1 MELLRP
7 DSLEAAKAALV
18 NGSVPLA
25 GGTELVPLIRDR
37 IVDASRL
44 VDIRAVVP
52 DGIDGTTI
60 GAGTTLGELEANAH
74 VPQALREACR
84 LAASPQLRAMGTIGG
99 NLLQATRC
107 WYWRLKYPCW
117 LHGGDKCFAREGV
130 HREHAVFA
138 NEPCASAHPSD
149 PAAAL
154 LALNATLRTDRRE
167 LPLADLYRLPTDED
181 REMTTLE
188 PGELI
193 LELDVPAPEAST
205 YLKAMDRRLFSFAL
219 VGVAT
224 ARSSGGTRIALSG
237 MAPIPWLLDGEQAL
251 DTATPLPQNSYKL
264 EVARALVR
272 RALDEVAT

>member
-18 NGSVPLA
+18 NGAVPLA
-25 GGTELVPLIRDR
+25 GGTELVPLTRDR
-37 IVDASRL
+37 IVDTTTL
-44 VDIRAVVP
+44 VDVSAVVP
-52 DGIDGTTI
+52 KGIDGTTI
-60 GAGTTLGELEANAH
+60 GAGTTLAELEANAQ
-74 VPQALREACR
+74 VPRALSEACR
-84 LAASPQLRAMGTIGG
+84 LSASPQLRAMGTIGG

-154 LALNATLRTDRRE
+154 LALDATMRTDRRE
-167 LPLADLYRLPTDED
+167 LPFADLYRLPTDED

-251 DTATPLPQNSYKL
+251 DTATPLPQTAYKL
-264 EVARALVR
+264 EIARALVR
-272 RALDEVAT
+272 RALDQVAA

>member
-7 DSLEAAKAALV
+7 DSLEAAQAALID
-18 NGSVPLA
+18 GSVPLA
-25 GGTELVPLIRDR
+25 GGTELVPLVRDR
-37 IVDASRL
+37 IVDANVL
-44 VDIRAVVP
+44 VDVSAVVP
-52 DGIDGTTI
+52 KGVEGTRI
-60 GAGTTLGELEANAH
+60 GAGTTLGELEADSQ
-74 VPQALREACR
+74 VPHALREACR

-107 WYWRLKYPCW
+107 WYWRLRYPCW
-117 LHGGDKCFAREGV
+117 LHGGDTCFAQEGV

-138 NEPCASAHPSD
+138 NDPCASAHPSD

-154 LALNATLRTDRRE
+154 LALGATLRTDRRE
-167 LPLADLYRLPTDED
+167 LPLADLYRLPTDDD

-193 LELDVPAPEAST
+193 LELDVPVPEAST
-205 YLKAMDRRLFSFAL
+205 YLKAMDRRRFSFAL

-251 DTATPLPQNSYKL
+251 DTATPLPQNAYKL
-264 EVARALVR
+264 EIARALVR
-272 RALDEVAT
+272 RALAEVAE